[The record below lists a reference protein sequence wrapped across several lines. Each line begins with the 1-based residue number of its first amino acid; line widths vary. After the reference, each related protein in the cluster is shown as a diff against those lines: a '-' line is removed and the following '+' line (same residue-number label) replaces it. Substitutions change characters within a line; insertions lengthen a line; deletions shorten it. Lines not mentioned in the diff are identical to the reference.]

1 LRNTTPSE
9 MWGVIMFAIKISS
22 QSGDLLAIARTRRQR
37 SQTHIYRS
45 PLSLT
50 ACPVLQDCCKHM
62 VMIRHQCILHYSRKV
77 LDENMTENSALEKNT
92 FNMLF
97 HLQPPSA
104 KAWPF
109 WRTAEITQSTSS
121 SLLATAASLFFC
133 TEQTVMS
140 QQMSGWSFSN
150 RCKNHLNF
158 PHQEV
163 QRIISSPTSDHL
175 HFCRADKLT
184 QLKHIDNLHYFP

>member
-1 LRNTTPSE
+1 MPMSTNKNADNSCSPFKKNSLCNAERHHLRNTTPSE

-45 PLSLT
+45 PLSLR

-62 VMIRHQCILHYSRKV
+62 VMIRYQCILHYSRKV
-77 LDENMTENSALEKNT
+77 LEENMTENSALEKNT

-121 SLLATAASLFFC
+121 SLRATAASLFFC
-133 TEQTVMS
+133 KKQTVMS
-140 QQMSGWSFSN
+140 QQIQADP
-150 RCKNHLNF
+150 F
-158 PHQEV
+158 PTDAKTTW
-163 QRIISSPTSDHL
+163 TSHTK
-175 HFCRADKLT
+175 RSRE
-184 QLKHIDNLHYFP
+184 